1 MSELVKVFENVEFGK
16 IRVVIIDDEPWFVGK
31 DLSEAL
37 GYSSASAMY
46 KHVDEVDKRN
56 IDPQSIEFIGSFQNG
71 SILEPNQ
78 NIRKLTIINESGMYD
93 SIFGSGLE
101 GAKRFK
107 KWVTSDLL
115 PTLRKTGG
123 YVVENRAID
132 FVSNWL
138 PNLDDT
144 SKNVIANMLEDN
156 QKLRL
161 ENSKQKEVIEVQKP
175 KAEYFDALVETNLL
189 TSFRDTAKELKVKET
204 LFIDFLLGKGY
215 IFRDKRNKL
224 KPSAQYVGTLFELKE
239 FTTGKFSDVQTRV
252 TPKGRE
258 TFRLLVD
265 KFLK

>member
-1 MSELVKVFENVEFGK
+1 MKELVKVFKGHDVEFVVLEGK
-16 IRVVIIDDEPWFVGK
+16 VLFSAKSIGDILDIKDINSVIRNFNSKQVVKLKNSD
-31 DLSEAL
+31 
-37 GYSSASAMY
+37 M
-46 KHVDEVDKRN
+46 
-56 IDPQSIEFIGSFQNG
+56 QNM
-71 SILEPNQ
+71 Q
-78 NIRKLTIINESGMYD
+78 FRKLNNAGENFLTESGVYKLIMRSNKPYAEEFQD
-93 SIFGSGLE
+93 WISD
-101 GAKRFK
+101 
-107 KWVTSDLL
+107 DLL
-115 PTLRKTGG
+115 PTLRETGG

-144 SKNVIANMLEDN
+144 SKSVIANMLEDN

-175 KAEYFDALVETNLL
+175 KADYFDALVETNLL
-189 TSFRDTAKELKVKET
+189 TSFRDTAKELKVNET

-215 IFRDKRNKL
+215 IFRDKRGKL

>member
-1 MSELVKVFENVEFGK
+1 MQELVKVFKGQDVEFVVLKDKVLFSAKSIGDILGIK
-16 IRVVIIDDEPWFVGK
+16 DVNSVIRNFNENQVVKLKNSD
-31 DLSEAL
+31 
-37 GYSSASAMY
+37 M
-46 KHVDEVDKRN
+46 
-56 IDPQSIEFIGSFQNG
+56 QNMHF
-71 SILEPNQ
+71 
-78 NIRKLTIINESGMYD
+78 RKLNNAGENFLTESGVYKLVMRSNKPD
-93 SIFGSGLE
+93 AEEFQDWISD
-101 GAKRFK
+101 
-107 KWVTSDLL
+107 DLL
-115 PTLRKTGG
+115 PTIRKTGG
-123 YVVENRAID
+123 YVVEDRAID

-144 SKNVIANMLEDN
+144 SKTVIASMLEDN
-156 QKLRL
+156 KKLRL

>member
-16 IRVVIIDDEPWFVGK
+16 IRVVIIDDEPWFVAK
-31 DLSEAL
+31 ELSELLEYSETSKMLRRLDDDEIKKIAPTILGDSINPMVREMAL
-37 GYSSASAMY
+37 
-46 KHVDEVDKRN
+46 V
-56 IDPQSIEFIGSFQNG
+56 
-71 SILEPNQ
+71 
-78 NIRKLTIINESGMYD
+78 NESGLYN
-93 SIFGSGLE
+93 SVFGSKKPN
-101 GAKRFK
+101 AKEFK

-144 SKNVIANMLEDN
+144 SKNVIASMLEDN

>member
-1 MSELVKVFENVEFGK
+1 MKELVKVFKGHDVEFVVLEGK
-16 IRVVIIDDEPWFVGK
+16 VLFSAKSIGDILDIKDINSVIRNFNSKQVVKLKNSD
-31 DLSEAL
+31 
-37 GYSSASAMY
+37 M
-46 KHVDEVDKRN
+46 
-56 IDPQSIEFIGSFQNG
+56 QNM
-71 SILEPNQ
+71 Q
-78 NIRKLTIINESGMYD
+78 FRKLNNAGENFLTESGVYKLIMRSNKPYAEEFQD
-93 SIFGSGLE
+93 WISD
-101 GAKRFK
+101 
-107 KWVTSDLL
+107 DLL
-115 PTLRKTGG
+115 PTLRETGG

-144 SKNVIANMLEDN
+144 SKSVIANMLEDN

-175 KAEYFDALVETNLL
+175 KADYFDALVETNLL

-215 IFRDKRNKL
+215 IFRDKRGKL